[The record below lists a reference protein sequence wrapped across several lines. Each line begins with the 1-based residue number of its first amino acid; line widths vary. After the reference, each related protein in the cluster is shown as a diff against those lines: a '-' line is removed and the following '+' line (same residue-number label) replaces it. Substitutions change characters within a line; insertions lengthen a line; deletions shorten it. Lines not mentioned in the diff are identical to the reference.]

1 MNLKKIFD
9 VSKVQD
15 SEFKEGEKVML
26 IHGGRNTPYTVQKYN
41 GESYSSNYGLPC
53 ESYDIKRD
61 DGQVLR
67 VSNFDIKKI
76 IDNSDTN
83 ALTFLQERFDDRESD
98 IKEFVETQWDK
109 SKSDYENLKEFKIY
123 IDDKYDN
130 FNEGGDLFEVSGEY
144 EGTITPLYIVEDF
157 NGVDYDFAE
166 QWVKD
171 VLSDEGLEVEK
182 FWTDDRDSCWSYT
195 TK

>member
-9 VSKVQD
+9 STD
-15 SEFKEGEKVML
+15 TDAFEFL
-26 IHGGRNTPYTVQKYN
+26 
-41 GESYSSNYGLPC
+41 S
-53 ESYDIKRD
+53 
-61 DGQVLR
+61 
-67 VSNFDIKKI
+67 
-76 IDNSDTN
+76 
-83 ALTFLQERFDDRESD
+83 ERFDEEYEND
-98 IKEFVETQWDK
+98 IKEFVETQWDD

-130 FNEGGDLFEVSGEY
+130 YNEGGDLFEVSGEY
-144 EGTITPLYIVEDF
+144 EGTVTPLYIVEDF

-182 FWTDDRDSCWSYT
+182 FWTEDRDNCWSYIA
-195 TK
+195 K

>member
-1 MNLKKIFD
+1 MNLKNILD
-9 VSKVQD
+9 TSTVQD
-15 SEFKEGEKVML
+15 SEFKEGEKVMF
-26 IHGGRNTPYTVQKYN
+26 IHGGRNTPYTVLKYN
-41 GESYSSNYGLPC
+41 GESYNSNYGLPC

-76 IDNSDTN
+76 IDSSDTK
-83 ALTFLQERFDDRESD
+83 ALTFLQERFDDNESD
-98 IKEFVETQWDK
+98 IQEFVETQWDS
-109 SKSDYENLKEFKIY
+109 SKSDYENLKEFKIF

-144 EGTITPLYIVEDF
+144 EGTVTPLYIVEDF

-182 FWTDDRDSCWSYT
+182 FWAEDRDSCWSYT